1 MKWGGRMD
9 FLPPLEFGLLNG
21 WLLLVAYF
29 VGLTIAALA
38 FPPDKRKK
46 LFLEPHYPNGSP
58 RWIIL
63 ALGRIAAIS
72 FVVLTLFARLRLGTY
87 LFYVGLGVY
96 AIGYSVVMVSLNDYK
111 RAPADNVVTGGIY
124 RYSRNPQWLGLVGVF
139 VGTVLAVG
147 GGLHLLLVLILVTA
161 YHFQILLEEN
171 ICTSAY
177 GARYRDYMSRVP
189 RYLLV

>member
-1 MKWGGRMD
+1 MD
-9 FLPPLEFGLLNG
+9 FLPPLRFGILNG
-21 WLLLVAYF
+21 WLLLVTYF
-29 VGLTIAALA
+29 VGLTISALT

-46 LFLEPHYPNGSP
+46 LFLEPQYPRGHP

-72 FVVLTLFARLRLGTY
+72 FVALTFFSQLRLGTY
-87 LFYVGLGVY
+87 LFYLGVAVY
-96 AIGYSVVMVSLNDYK
+96 AIGYFVVMVSLNDYK
-111 RAPADNVVTGGIY
+111 RAPADDVVTAGLY

-139 VGTVLAVG
+139 VGTVLAAG
-147 GGLHLLLVLILVTA
+147 GGLHLVLVLILVTA
-161 YHFQILLEEN
+161 YHCQILLEED

-177 GARYRDYMSRVP
+177 GTRYRDYMTGVP

>member
-1 MKWGGRMD
+1 MKGVWGMD
-9 FLPPLEFGLLNG
+9 FLPPLRFGILNG
-21 WLLLVAYF
+21 WLLLVTYF
-29 VGLTIAALA
+29 VGLTISALT

-46 LFLEPHYPNGSP
+46 LFLEPQYPRGHP

-72 FVVLTLFARLRLGTY
+72 FVALTFFSQLRLGTY
-87 LFYVGLGVY
+87 LFYLGVAVY
-96 AIGYSVVMVSLNDYK
+96 AIGYFVVMVSLNDYK
-111 RAPADNVVTGGIY
+111 RAPADDVVTAGLY

-147 GGLHLLLVLILVTA
+147 GGLHLVLVLILVTA
-161 YHFQILLEEN
+161 YHFQILLEED

-177 GARYRDYMSRVP
+177 GTRYRDYMTGVP

>member
-1 MKWGGRMD
+1 MD

-147 GGLHLLLVLILVTA
+147 GGLHLLLVLILVTT